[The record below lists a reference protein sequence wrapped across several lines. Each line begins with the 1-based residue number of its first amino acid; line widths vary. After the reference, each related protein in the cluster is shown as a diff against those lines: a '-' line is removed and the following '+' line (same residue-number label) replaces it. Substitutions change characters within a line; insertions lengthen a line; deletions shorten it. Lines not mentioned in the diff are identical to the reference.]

1 MPNDSN
7 NKVNITL
14 NSPTTNQINE
24 FMVFFS
30 FVSSFSIASFDGKRC
45 DAEKVVP
52 KHHFIAIDETM
63 RGGISFQMLRRVSNF
78 PLFFSPVLF
87 APDDFI
93 VSFHMPQRRQ
103 CDAYV
108 LGGVLAFANKLSFS
122 RPPFHVIFLT
132 ALCWQHFFFLCSTGG
147 FRIILNILKRL

>member
-24 FMVFFS
+24 FMFFFHS
-30 FVSSFSIASFDGKRC
+30 FLLSLSLHSMANDAMRKKLFRSIILSPSMKRWEEVS
-45 DAEKVVP
+45 
-52 KHHFIAIDETM
+52 HFKCLEGSLIFY
-63 RGGISFQMLRRVSNF
+63 SS
-78 PLFFSPVLF
+78 FSPVLF

-93 VSFHMPQRRQ
+93 VSFHMPQRRR

-108 LGGVLAFANKLSFS
+108 LGGVVAFANKLSFS

-132 ALCWQHFFFLCSTGG
+132 ALCNSWQHFFFCAPPEAFVL
-147 FRIILNILKRL
+147 FWIF